1 MYMYMYVYMH
11 KYKIYT
17 LIFVCVYVYVYL
29 FKRVYESRESI
40 CDCLCMYVGSQDNV
54 CLRHV
59 FIRTGLH
66 ANKRIRTSL

>member
-29 FKRVYESRESI
+29 FKRVYKSREGI
-40 CDCLCMYVGSQDNV
+40 CGCLCMYVGSQVNV
-54 CLRHV
+54 CVRHV
-59 FIRTGLH
+59 FYENRP
-66 ANKRIRTSL
+66 ARK